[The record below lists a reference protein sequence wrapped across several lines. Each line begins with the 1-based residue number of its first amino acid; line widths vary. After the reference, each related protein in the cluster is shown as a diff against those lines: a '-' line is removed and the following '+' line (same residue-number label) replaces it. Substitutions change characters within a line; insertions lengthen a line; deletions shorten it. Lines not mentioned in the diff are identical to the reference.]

1 MGVLLLIKKF
11 KTKND
16 YINEIFKYVKD
27 PEYIDYLKKS
37 YKDVV
42 VESYQE
48 LVHAKVIPV

>member
-27 PEYIDYLKKS
+27 AEYIDYLKKS
-37 YKDVV
+37 HKDVV

>member
-1 MGVLLLIKKF
+1 MIKKF

-37 YKDVV
+37 HKDVV

-48 LVHAKVIPV
+48 LVHGKVIPV

>member
-1 MGVLLLIKKF
+1 MIKKF

-27 PEYIDYLKKS
+27 AEYIDYLKKS
-37 YKDVV
+37 HKDVV

-48 LVHAKVIPV
+48 LVHGKVIPV

>member
-1 MGVLLLIKKF
+1 LIKKF

-16 YINEIFKYVKD
+16 YINEISKYVKD

-48 LVHAKVIPV
+48 LVHGKVIPV